1 MVGPVRAI
9 EFVNSVAVI
18 TEKFIHHSDIDI
30 RWNRVDLTLSTHN
43 AGGLTPLDFTL
54 AIAIEEI

>member
-9 EFVNSVAVI
+9 EFANSVAVI
-18 TEKFIHHSDIDI
+18 AEKFIHHSHIDI
-30 RWNRVDLTLSTHN
+30 RWNTVDLPLSTHS
-43 AGGLTPLDFTL
+43 AGGLTPLDFTR